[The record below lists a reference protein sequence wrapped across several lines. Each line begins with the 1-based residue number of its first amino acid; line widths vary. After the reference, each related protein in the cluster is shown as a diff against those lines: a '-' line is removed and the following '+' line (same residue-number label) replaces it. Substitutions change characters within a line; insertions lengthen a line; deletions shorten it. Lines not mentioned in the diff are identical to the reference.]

1 MRWTGGW
8 LLAGVAA
15 MVMSMG
21 MPRESL
27 AYGPVATHAVCGPK
41 DRVESGLQGQTT
53 LAERFASGTPRA
65 FNCNLE
71 LAGQYVGEGAG
82 VGFAITER
90 CAYVP
95 QWLIPLPF
103 TSTLKNPGL
112 MVIDA
117 QDPANAKVAKYL
129 RTPAMIHPNE
139 SPMIHYGRN
148 LLISQHFDETNSYGK
163 TTDIYDISDCLNPV
177 LKFSGIIP
185 GFIFHTG
192 DFSPDGTI
200 LWGSTGPNLRSKF
213 PDVGDSITALDL
225 TDPTKPK
232 VLAQWRTDDAK
243 LVRFHG
249 LSVSDDGKTAY
260 FTIGEHT
267 YSLVNGKVTPAPY
280 QGIGILDVSEVQ
292 DRKPDPQIRMVGK
305 PLFWDD
311 VVHNQYLQPV
321 TIKGRKYLYDNRIDG
336 VITSDAKVHTG
347 FSYHHPRVSPEE
359 TCKYGKP
366 GWGYI
371 TFIDIDNPEKPAI
384 AGSLKLEVHEPK
396 NCLATA
402 HDPVFGHGYS
412 PLYCEPDNYQDA
424 KKMVCGFAEGGV
436 RVFDVRDV
444 KKPREIAYY
453 KPPAVGNA
461 PRAASPYQTFRDV
474 PGITSRA
481 TKFHTADG
489 VVYPAFAKG
498 GKEIWFTSFD
508 NGFQVLRFS
517 EALMA
522 REKELFA
529 EPETCYGGLRPKH
542 GCP

>member
-1 MRWTGGW
+1 MQWVRGGW
-8 LLAGVAA
+8 LAWVAT
-15 MVMSMG
+15 VLSMSL
-21 MPRESL
+21 PQETL
-27 AYGPVATHAVCGPK
+27 AYGPIATRAVCGPK

-53 LAERFASGTPRA
+53 LAERFASGTSQA

-71 LAGQYVGEGAG
+71 LVGQYVGEGAG

-117 QDPANAKVAKYL
+117 KDPATAKVAKYL

-139 SPMIHYGRN
+139 SPMIHHGRN
-148 LLISQHFDETNSYGK
+148 LLVSQHFDETNIYGK
-163 TTDIYDISDCLNPV
+163 TTDIYDISDCLNLK

-200 LWGSTGPNLRSKF
+200 LWGSTGPNLRAKF

-232 VLAQWRTDDAK
+232 VLAQWRTDDPK

-249 LSVSDDGKTAY
+249 LSVSDDGKSAY

-267 YSLVNGKVTPAPY
+267 YSLVNGKVKPAPY

-292 DRKPDPQIRMVGK
+292 ERKPNPQIRMIGQ

-371 TFIDIDNPEKPAI
+371 TFIDIENPRQPTI

-436 RVFDVRDV
+436 RV
-444 KKPREIAYY
+444 
-453 KPPAVGNA
+453 
-461 PRAASPYQTFRDV
+461 
-474 PGITSRA
+474 
-481 TKFHTADG
+481 
-489 VVYPAFAKG
+489 
-498 GKEIWFTSFD
+498 
-508 NGFQVLRFS
+508 
-517 EALMA
+517 
-522 REKELFA
+522 
-529 EPETCYGGLRPKH
+529 
-542 GCP
+542 